1 MTGLPLSLRLAA
13 RQLAGNRTSTVLSA
27 IAIAIPTTALIVAQI
42 VTSNSLPVYAD
53 ESTPFGGDRVIMIMM
68 AATSFVIPV
77 AFVITVMVG
86 AAVMVGARRHERM
99 LALLES
105 IGAPPAMLFRVVSAT
120 GLWIGMVS
128 ALFSIVAGLLIGY
141 LWLGPAATRASD
153 AQINPLVVVGIAL
166 VSVLLGWATSV
177 IPAVRATS
185 LDLNRVLRGT
195 PKPVSGRWAT
205 GQVGRILMA
214 VGLGMLLVAGTL
226 ALIAK
231 TLFAGGF
238 APGFFGGIAFSLVF
252 SALTQLGPLMT
263 ITGVLLNLPG
273 AFRAIGRLLGRIG
286 TAPRLAAR
294 DAERNWG
301 RSVPAAAAIMV
312 ATFVIGSYLTSFGA
326 SAVSSVQNHF
336 WSLQQ
341 GQVSVGLIDP
351 GYTVGAALDPK
362 PVDDPE
368 AIGNALRSEVALSES
383 RILGGVQ
390 GPFYGT
396 PVDDPEGYSGRQ
408 PMVFPPGG
416 LPHPETAK
424 DGPCSR
430 PATAEV
436 PDWRCSTNILYASL
450 AFPLSPNRPNIWVGD
465 ADDLKLIL
473 GGTVDS
479 ATQAALSAGD
489 AIVFDARYLAGD
501 DTVTISWYGDTFVP
515 EDEPDEFMPAGPP
528 LRSET
533 VPARLVPL
541 EHRLDYGVFL
551 SDAGAAELGLAVQP
565 SLLLGHLA
573 EIPTQQEQNAANEAI
588 MTAAQSAT
596 GKSEVWLSTEF
607 ELGPSQ
613 PDYAWSWGALLLALG
628 VTLAI
633 SITAVG
639 LARVEGRGTDRTLDA
654 LGAAPGI
661 RRRMSGWYA
670 LIVVGFATVSGTLIG
685 ILPAYLGMFAWMGAG
700 SPPAIPLLELGLLA
714 LVVPLV
720 VAAVAW
726 LAPTRSARAR
736 RDAFPT

>member
-1 MTGLPLSLRLAA
+1 MTTLPLSLRLAT
-13 RQLAGNRTSTVLSA
+13 RQLAGNRASTVLSA
-27 IAIAIPTTALIVAQI
+27 IAISIPTTALIVAQI
-42 VTSNSLPVYAD
+42 VTSNSVPVYAD
-53 ESTPFGGDRVIMIMM
+53 DVAPLDRVFLAMM
-68 AATSFVIPV
+68 AATSFAIPV

-86 AAVMVGARRHERM
+86 AAVMVSARRHERM

-105 IGAPPAMLFRVVSAT
+105 IGAPPAVLFRVVSAT
-120 GLWIGMVS
+120 GLVIGVLS
-128 ALFSIVAGLLIGY
+128 ALFSIVAGLVIGY
-141 LWLGPAATRASD
+141 LWLGPAASRTSD
-153 AQINPLVVVGIAL
+153 AQINPLAVIGIAL
-166 VSVLLGWATSV
+166 VSVLLGWATSI
-177 IPAVRATS
+177 IPAIRATS

-205 GQVGRILMA
+205 GRVGRILMT
-214 VGLGMLLVAGTL
+214 VGLGMLLLAGAATL
-226 ALIAK
+226 AIR
-231 TLFAGGF
+231 TFYEGGYR
-238 APGFFGGIAFSLVF
+238 PGFFSGFALGAIISG
-252 SALTQLGPLMT
+252 LTQLGPLLL
-263 ITGVLLNLPG
+263 IVGLLLNLPG
-273 AFRAIGRLLGRIG
+273 AFRAIGRLLARFG

-312 ATFVIGSYLTSFGA
+312 AAFVIGSYLTSFGA
-326 SAVSSVQNHF
+326 SAASNVQNHF

-351 GYTVGAALDPK
+351 GYNAVGAALDPK
-362 PVDDPE
+362 PVADPE
-368 AIGNALRSEVALSES
+368 AIENALRSNLALAQV

-390 GPFYGT
+390 GPFYGA
-396 PVDDPEGYSGRQ
+396 PVDDNEGYSGRQ

-424 DGPCSR
+424 DGPCSQ

-436 PDWRCSTNILYASL
+436 PAWRCSTNILYASL
-450 AFPLSPNRPNIWVGD
+450 AFPLSPNRPNIWVGN
-465 ADDLKLIL
+465 ADDLKLML

-479 ATQAALSAGD
+479 ATRAAFSAGD

-515 EDEPDEFMPAGPP
+515 EDEPDEFLPAGPP
-528 LRSET
+528 LRSTT
-533 VPARLVPL
+533 VSARVVPL
-541 EHRLDYGVFL
+541 EHRLGYGVFL
-551 SDAGAAELGLAVQP
+551 SDAHAAELGLTVQP
-565 SLLLGHLA
+565 SLVLGQLA
-573 EIPTQQEQNAANEAI
+573 GTPTQQEQNAASEAI
-588 MTAAQSAT
+588 MTAAQSVT
-596 GKSEVWLSTEF
+596 GTSDPWLTTEF

-639 LARVEGRGTDRTLDA
+639 LARVEGRETDRTLDA

-670 LIVVGFATVSGTLIG
+670 LIVVGYATVSGTLIG
-685 ILPAYLGMFAWMGAG
+685 ILPAYLGMFAWVGTG
-700 SPPAIPLLELGLLA
+700 SPLVIPLFELGLLA
-714 LVVPLV
+714 VAVPLV

-726 LAPTRSARAR
+726 LTPARSATAQRN
-736 RDAFPT
+736 AFPA